1 MKRIIFAVLLGVAS
15 INSMSVKAQTSIS
28 INIGQQPE
36 WGPSGYNHVDYY
48 YLPDIDAYYNVP
60 AKQYIYEEN
69 GAWVWRNNLPSRYSN
84 YDLYSGYKV
93 VMNKPKPYLSH
104 SSHVGQYSKYKN
116 YKSQQPIIRNSH
128 DNRGVNNGDRNNEQA
143 KRPSKSKPAQLGKGN
158 NKRNVDVRNESPR
171 GNNNNPNRN
180 RGRN

>member
-15 INSMSVKAQTSIS
+15 INSMSVKAQTSVS

-48 YLPDIDAYYNVP
+48 YMPDIDAYYNVP
-60 AKQYIYEEN
+60 AKQYIYQEN

-93 VMNKPKPYLSH
+93 VMNKNKPYLSH
-104 SSHVGQYSKYKN
+104 SSHVSQYSKYKN
-116 YKSQQPIIRNSH
+116 YQSKQPVIRNSH
-128 DNRGVNNGDRNNEQA
+128 DNRGGDNGNRNNNQSA
-143 KRPSKSKPAQLGKGN
+143 KPSKSKPAQINKGN
-158 NKRNVDVRNESPR
+158 NQN
-171 GNNNNPNRN
+171 N
-180 RGRN
+180 RGAKNENQRGGNDNANRKGRN